1 MTACYHTP
9 VLVREVCEA
18 LVPPLVAAA
27 APVFV
32 DATCGGAGHSLAVIE
47 AYRGAR
53 PGGPPL
59 RALALDRDPDALAE
73 ARRRGVPAEM
83 EPIHANFGELEA
95 VLAARGLATVTVVLA
110 DLGVSSHQLD
120 TGARGFSFGA
130 DAPLDMR
137 MDPTRGEPV
146 SQLVAG
152 MSVAALTRALRDYG
166 EEPDAGRIAA
176 AIVAGRPTTT
186 GQLATIVADAMSA
199 AQRRKIGKRIHP
211 ATRTF
216 QALRILVNDELGELD
231 ALLAA
236 APGRLA
242 AGGRMGVITF
252 HSLEDRA
259 VKRRFVEL
267 ARAEQPPPG
276 LPIAARDLP
285 RPSFVVPDGYR
296 QGAVPGPDE
305 VLANPRSRS
314 SRLRVLERALP

>member
-1 MTACYHTP
+1 MDASYHTP

-18 LVPPLVAAA
+18 LVPPLVAAS

-59 RALALDRDPDALAE
+59 RALALDRDPAALAE
-73 ARRRGVPAEM
+73 ARRRGAPPEM
-83 EPIHANFGELEA
+83 ELVHANFGALAA
-95 VLAARGLATVTVVLA
+95 VLDARGLADVTAVLA

-137 MDPTRGEPV
+137 MDPTQGEPA
-146 SQLVAG
+146 SQRIAE
-152 MSVAALTRALRDYG
+152 MSVAALTRALREFG

-176 AIVAGRPTTT
+176 AIVAGRPRTT

-199 AQRRKIGKRIHP
+199 AQRRKLGKRINP

-236 APGRLA
+236 APSRLQ

-259 VKRRFVEL
+259 VKRRFAEL
-267 ARAEQPPPG
+267 ARADLPPPG

-285 RPSFVVPDGYR
+285 RPSFVIPAGLR

-314 SRLRVLERALP
+314 SRLRILERA